1 VASTGHRGDGASFH
15 MIHRSKEKIQSL
27 ESNVEF
33 SGGVLRRG
41 FELPRI
47 ADIKARKG
55 TVLSILIEVL
65 EGIYDTFLDTLQ
77 ARLDDLLSGAGGSF
91 IVIF

>member
-33 SGGVLRRG
+33 SGGVCGGVRSVRDSRL
-41 FELPRI
+41 
-47 ADIKARKG
+47 ARVA
-55 TVLSILIEVL
+55 VLSIVIEVL
-65 EGIYDTFLDTLQ
+65 EGIYGTLST
-77 ARLDDLLSGAGGSF
+77 RCRRVLM
-91 IVIF
+91 IY